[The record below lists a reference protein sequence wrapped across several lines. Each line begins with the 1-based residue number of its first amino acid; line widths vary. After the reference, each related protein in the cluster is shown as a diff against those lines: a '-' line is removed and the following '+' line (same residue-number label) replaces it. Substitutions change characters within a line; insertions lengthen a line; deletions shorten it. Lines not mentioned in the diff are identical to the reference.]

1 MFAPSATPRPSAR
14 PVRPLMIAG
23 LILVVQVLVIG
34 LTYKHGIDFYCL
46 DYWPALACSSAS
58 RTRPVFTVPWR
69 RWRCLRCCAA
79 GCSDL
84 LAQAGTAPRALGL
97 NAAGFALAFAPI
109 AFLSETAQARAM
121 VLPAFAF
128 WTLGMGLMLAGLG
141 RYLAPPA
148 RWGAFLRAGGPA
160 LAVTVVAGAL
170 TPVLAMQLQ
179 PIWQLDRVA
188 DLTFGAVTW
197 LVDLLGYDVT
207 ADPVR
212 KLIGTDAF
220 RISVA
225 PVCSGI
231 EGIALVTLFVTLY
244 LWPFRR
250 EVRFPHAL
258 ILYPLGIAASAALNV
273 VRIAALLILG
283 IEGQPDLA
291 IGGFHSHA
299 GWIMFTAVALGVI
312 ALARSLPWLRRDAD
326 TPAQVRT
333 APLPLRADPQAARI
347 LPFAI
352 FMLTAVVVP
361 AITHTPALFYPLRV
375 VLVAAVLALF
385 WPILRA
391 LVWRI
396 APVAVA
402 GGVIMGAIWIAIPV
416 PPGAAPY
423 GDLTGGALLA
433 WYVFRG
439 LGTVLIVPL
448 VEELFFRDYLER
460 RLRGDDRPAPWRALG
475 AALVTAALFAAL
487 HDRWAEAFA
496 AGLVF
501 SWLAHR
507 ANGRIADA
515 IVAHGVANL
524 VVFAGAVATG
534 NLAMI

>member
-1 MFAPSATPRPSAR
+1 
-14 PVRPLMIAG
+14 
-23 LILVVQVLVIG
+23 
-34 LTYKHGIDFYCL
+34 
-46 DYWPALACSSAS
+46 
-58 RTRPVFTVPWR
+58 
-69 RWRCLRCCAA
+69 
-79 GCSDL
+79 
-84 LAQAGTAPRALGL
+84 
-97 NAAGFALAFAPI
+97 
-109 AFLSETAQARAM
+109 
-121 VLPAFAF
+121 
-128 WTLGMGLMLAGLG
+128 
-141 RYLAPPA
+141 
-148 RWGAFLRAGGPA
+148 
-160 LAVTVVAGAL
+160 
-170 TPVLAMQLQ
+170 MQQ
-179 PIWQLDRVA
+179 SP
-188 DLTFGAVTW
+188 
-197 LVDLLGYDVT
+197 
-207 ADPVR
+207 
-212 KLIGTDAF
+212 
-220 RISVA
+220 
-225 PVCSGI
+225 
-231 EGIALVTLFVTLY
+231 
-244 LWPFRR
+244 
-250 EVRFPHAL
+250 
-258 ILYPLGIAASAALNV
+258 
-273 VRIAALLILG
+273 
-283 IEGQPDLA
+283 
-291 IGGFHSHA
+291 
-299 GWIMFTAVALGVI
+299 
-312 ALARSLPWLRRDAD
+312 
-326 TPAQVRT
+326 
-333 APLPLRADPQAARI
+333 
-347 LPFAI
+347 
-352 FMLTAVVVP
+352 
-361 AITHTPALFYPLRV
+361 PALFYPLRV

-433 WYVFRG
+433 WYLFRG